1 MYLSTQ
7 AAERHRKRL
16 ANTLHTGDLVIVPAA
31 RLTTRNND
39 VHHRFRQD
47 SDFYYLTAFLE
58 PDAIAVI
65 KKQETTTDYILFV
78 LPKNPEREVWDGYR
92 CGIEG
97 AGTEFGADKAYSI
110 DQVDEI
116 MPNLIDG
123 STRVIY
129 PINDASFDQRFGKW
143 RKAVQ
148 AKVRLG
154 AQCPSTFVEL
164 GSLVHEQRLIKDDY
178 ELDLMERAGQISVA
192 AHCAAM
198 TAGKPGSSEHELEG
212 LIEGEFRKAGA
223 QRFAYPSIVAAGA
236 NGCVLHYHNNDTR
249 IKDGDM
255 LLIDAGCEYAGYAAD
270 ITVTWPAS
278 GRFTEPQS
286 RVYEAVL
293 RVQQEV
299 VDAVRPGATFKQLN
313 TMACRGLLI
322 EMQKLGLVDA
332 NTSIDQL
339 MEEQAYKPYYMHS
352 IGHWIGMDVHDVG
365 SYGKERNRPFE
376 PGMVVTVE
384 PGLYIPLDAD
394 DAPAEL
400 RGIAVRIEDDIAV
413 TDDEP
418 RNLTHGLPRSVDEI
432 HRFMDETRAPKN

>member
-313 TMACRGLLI
+313 NMACRGLLI